1 MVRHKCHIYQS
12 HKPHEAFIGIG
23 DKPTLEPLK
32 GVRHTNPIKRA
43 LYYQSL
49 LDEGKV
55 DSKAELA
62 KHLGVVRSR
71 ISTVLNLLNLD
82 EEIQDFLLGLD
93 DGDERLR
100 FFNERRLRPIALI
113 KGKGIQKEQF
123 WKIIEANDWEVSLC
137 RHPASKFHNGIVSVS
152 T

>member
-1 MVRHKCHIYQS
+1 MTRSALSANPCMARHKCHIYQT

-23 DKPTLEPLK
+23 EKPALEPLE
-32 GVRHTNPIKRA
+32 GVRHINPIKRA

-62 KHLGVVRSR
+62 KHLGVARSR
-71 ISTVLNLLNLD
+71 VSTVLNLLNLD

-93 DGDERLR
+93 DGDERLKIL
-100 FFNERRLRPIALI
+100 NERRLRPIALM
-113 KGKGIQKEQF
+113 KDREMQKERF
-123 WKIIEANDWEVSLC
+123 WELIDGEGVVSLE
-137 RHPASKFHNGIVSVS
+137 